1 MITST
6 PSGRLSRTNRN
17 RSMWAFTTS
26 LGLMWALA
34 CAASVL
40 LAVR

>member
-1 MITST
+1 MTTST
-6 PSGRLSRTNRN
+6 PSGRLPRAKGSRA
-17 RSMWAFTTS
+17 MWAFTTS

-34 CAASVL
+34 CAAAVL